1 MVSMGIALV
10 ETAIE
15 ANQAEHVLDPCNI
28 AGSVYVDT
36 RDVGA
41 VDFSIGEDEQ
51 RLLIERGHEAAA
63 EFLATWDYAAWIK
76 RCRPAWA

>member
-1 MVSMGIALV
+1 MGLALI

-28 AGSVYVDT
+28 SRSVYVDT

-41 VDFSIGEDEQ
+41 VDFSIGEAEQ
-51 RLLIERGHEAAA
+51 RLLIERGHAAA
-63 EFLATWDYAAWIK
+63 TEFLSTWDYAAWLK
-76 RCRPAWA
+76 ECRPAWL